1 LKYLDY
7 GEGLIKILSKISKDI
22 DSIDEKIDN
31 DDDIDYEPYEK
42 LGGEY
47 AELYFN
53 INYIKM
59 DNITEKSIAKIINEF
74 LNSKLSYGL
83 FTDISYNI
91 KYKSFLYII

>member
-1 LKYLDY
+1 MKYLGY
-7 GEGLIKILSKISKDI
+7 EKILTRMFRDI
-22 DSIDEKIDN
+22 NSIEEIIDN
-31 DDDIDYEPYEK
+31 DDDDIDYEPYKK

-53 INYIKM
+53 TNYIKM
-59 DNITEKSIAKIINEF
+59 DNITEKSIAEIINEF

>member
-7 GEGLIKILSKISKDI
+7 GEGLIKVLSKISEDI
-22 DSIDEKIDN
+22 NSIDEIIDN

-42 LGGEY
+42 LGGKY

-53 INYIKM
+53 TNYIKM
-59 DNITEKSIAKIINEF
+59 DNITEKNIAKIINEF

-83 FTDISYNI
+83 FMDTSYNI

>member
-1 LKYLDY
+1 LGY
-7 GEGLIKILSKISKDI
+7 EEILTRMFRDI
-22 DSIDEKIDN
+22 NSIEEIIDN

-53 INYIKM
+53 TNYIKM

-83 FTDISYNI
+83 FIDTSYNI
-91 KYKSFLYII
+91 KYKSFPYII

>member
-1 LKYLDY
+1 LKYLGY
-7 GEGLIKILSKISKDI
+7 EEILTRMFRDI
-22 DSIDEKIDN
+22 NSIEEIIDN

-53 INYIKM
+53 TNYIKM

-83 FTDISYNI
+83 FIDTSYNI
-91 KYKSFLYII
+91 KYKSFPYII